1 MSPTD
6 PTPLR
11 SFASLPAD
19 PSTPVTVEYDCRG
32 RRQARTFDDA
42 YEGGRVYAAKFK
54 AGKRPRV
61 IAARQP
67 SGRRRGP
74 PPFGGLP
81 GEAEVVARIRE
92 LRVEEISLQKI
103 ADILNVSKAPTR
115 TGVPWSKMAVKTVL
129 DRADADG

>member
-1 MSPTD
+1 MSTSE
-6 PTPLR
+6 PLS
-11 SFASLPAD
+11 SFASLPPEA
-19 PSTPVTVEYDCRG
+19 PSEVTVEYDSRG
-32 RRQARTFDDA
+32 RRESKTFDDPNKA
-42 YEGGRVYAAKFK
+42 RQFYGAKFR

-61 IAARQP
+61 VAGPRP
-67 SGRRRGP
+67 TGRRRGP

-103 ADILNVSKAPTR
+103 ADTLNASKAPTR